1 MQQQPQ
7 PPKDRVKRPEM
18 PNFQQQFNQPQN
30 DEPDELSQD
39 DFNEWMFR
47 KIVRMELSQMRTE
60 EREGRISAE
69 RLKPPV
75 GQPKPKPNVSP
86 YDQGYGK
93 TEDELTEEGKLPKV
107 KKKDNKKL
115 IFLLIIIAAACVAGY
130 YAYKI
135 LVEGYSFGY
144 LPVDSILRVAGA

>member
-1 MQQQPQ
+1 MQQPQ

-47 KIVRMELSQMRTE
+47 KIVRMELSQMRQE
-60 EREGRISAE
+60 EREGRVSAE
-69 RLKPPV
+69 RLKPTV
-75 GQPKPKPNVSP
+75 NQPKSKIPAQP
-86 YDQGYGK
+86 YDQAYGK
-93 TEDELTEEGKLPKV
+93 TEDELTSEGKLPKV
-107 KKKDNKKL
+107 KKKDNKK
-115 IFLLIIIAAACVAGY
+115 IIYLIIFIAIACVIGY
-130 YAYKI
+130 YGYKI

-144 LPVDSILRVAGA
+144 VDPVLRLIGA